1 MDAAPTVFAST
12 KSACSPQCLLK
23 HRHSFPLM
31 RPIRTFF
38 VHRPKQDVVVAILGK
53 MSCSTVLTA
62 NLFLH
67 NSKRCRKRRSRHL
80 RTLIIHPPMAVLLI
94 STIGFHLLFNT
105 MHPTIK

>member
-12 KSACSPQCLLK
+12 KNACSHRYLLK
-23 HRHSFPLM
+23 HRRSFPLM
-31 RPIRTFF
+31 RPIRIFC

-67 NSKRCRKRRSRHL
+67 NSKRCRKRRFRHL
-80 RTLIIHPPMAVLLI
+80 KTLIIHPPMAVLLI
-94 STIGFHLLFNT
+94 STIEFHLLFNT
-105 MHPTIK
+105 MHRTIR